1 MNQTISNFFFCYN
14 FIEKILMSWQAALL
28 GPKGTPYRGGI
39 FYVSI
44 SFPQT
49 YPQEVPE
56 SSFLTPIYHL
66 MVNSKCSYGIVSG
79 DVQLNE
85 LYYTNSLDCYRR

>member
-14 FIEKILMSWQAALL
+14 FIEKIPMNWQAALL

-56 SSFLTPIYHL
+56 SRFLTPIYHL